1 MAQIRAA
8 RSRSSA
14 FAHPG
19 RSTVTWYNRRPMSGD
34 SSTAH
39 IIQSLVIN
47 FVISVA
53 KGVGALR
60 PGPGPMPAETLPS
73 LADCGTRGLLLPG
86 VRKSR
91 KPPTPSHPLG
101 YGRVLYFWS
110 FMVALLLFS
119 GGGVFS
125 IYESI
130 HKLRHPEPVGDM
142 RVAMGILVLSLVLE
156 GWATYKHIVE
166 PTTPRKGRPFLRFL
180 SDSKDSDLVVVFG
193 ETAAAVLG
201 LAVALLAICLAA
213 WTGDGTWDAVGSL
226 LLGVVLIG
234 VAPFLA
240 IGGKSPVV
248 GGGAGPVIA
257 PPSARTPRL
266 FGVFLLLYFLRG
278 LKQINQWEVGLRFTL
293 GKLSGRIEPG
303 VTLFLPIRSH
313 PLIAGEAADPEIAA
327 AVHASA
333 AEDPRITHV
342 LHLITVQQGPGEVI
356 VAAKMGFQL
365 SLTLVEIAAAIN
377 EFEARL
383 RARCPEARWSFIEPD
398 VPRA

>member
-1 MAQIRAA
+1 
-8 RSRSSA
+8 
-14 FAHPG
+14 
-19 RSTVTWYNRRPMSGD
+19 MSGD

-39 IIQSLVIN
+39 IIQSLAVN
-47 FVISVA
+47 FVIAAA
-53 KGVGALR
+53 KGVAALLT
-60 PGPGPMPAETLPS
+60 GSGSMIAETLHS
-73 LADCGTRGLLLPG
+73 FADCGNQILLLLG

-91 KPPTPSHPLG
+91 QAPTAAHPLG
-101 YGRVLYFWS
+101 FGRVLYFWS

-130 HKLRHPEPVGDM
+130 HKLRHPEPVGDL
-142 RVAMGILVLSLVLE
+142 RLAMAILVFSLVLE
-156 GWATYKHIVE
+156 GWATYKNVVE
-166 PTTPRKGRPFLRFL
+166 LNVRRKGRPFLRFL

-193 ETAAAVLG
+193 ENAAAVLG
-201 LAVALLAICLAA
+201 LAVALVAICLAA

-226 LLGVVLIG
+226 LIGVVLIG
-234 VAPFLA
+234 VALFLA
-240 IGGKSPVV
+240 IEVKS
-248 GGGAGPVIA
+248 
-257 PPSARTPRL
+257 
-266 FGVFLLLYFLRG
+266 
-278 LKQINQWEVGLRFTL
+278 
-293 GKLSGRIEPG
+293 
-303 VTLFLPIRSH
+303 
-313 PLIAGEAADPEIAA
+313 LIVGEAADPELAA

-377 EFEARL
+377 EFETRL
-383 RARCPEARWSFIEPD
+383 RARCPEARWCFIEPD